1 MNETKVDSTT
11 LLAVA
16 YDGAGEILRLEFR
29 NRAIYHYF
37 GVPAALHEA
46 LLEAASKGSCFN
58 RAIRGRSPYVL
69 AVNAQTGLAGEA

>member
-46 LLEAASKGSCFN
+46 LLEAASKGSCFKSGNPRTLSLCFSRKCAN
-58 RAIRGRSPYVL
+58 RPG
-69 AVNAQTGLAGEA
+69 G